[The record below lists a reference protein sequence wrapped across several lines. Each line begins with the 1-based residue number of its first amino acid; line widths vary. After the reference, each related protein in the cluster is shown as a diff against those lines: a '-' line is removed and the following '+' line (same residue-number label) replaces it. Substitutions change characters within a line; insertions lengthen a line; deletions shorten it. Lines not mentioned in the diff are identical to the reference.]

1 MNPWATSLTIVRIQ
15 SPHHLFGPTWCSL
28 KKRHG
33 TSRECSRCWT
43 SMSIREWIQARNLR
57 CGSHS
62 PDIPLLPPTFLRRV
76 WRKGP
81 AGVCGPP
88 STQTVVL
95 PSSTHLRWMLEVQKK
110 HARLPSVG
118 GIPHKGAIETRKPAL
133 LSGGI
138 IEGLHLK
145 WHKKVSMEKRKA
157 PPVRAEGQRD
167 RA

>member
-1 MNPWATSLTIVRIQ
+1 VLSQEEARHLERVQSLLDKYE
-15 SPHHLFGPTWCSL
+15 H
-28 KKRHG
+28 
-33 TSRECSRCWT
+33 SRMDSST
-43 SMSIREWIQARNLR
+43 QPAMWIALTR
-57 CGSHS
+57 HS
-62 PDIPLLPPTFLRRV
+62 PFTPNFFAQGVEEGARRSLWSPFDPNRGASV
-76 WRKGP
+76 ID
-81 AGVCGPP
+81 
-88 STQTVVL
+88 
-95 PSSTHLRWMLEVQKK
+95 SSQMDVGSSKK

-145 WHKKVSMEKRKA
+145 WHKKVSMEKPKA